1 MSDRKAEYLELVE
14 KLEKMQKALK
24 PRIDDIADA
33 VVKSC
38 VINDL
43 EEVKPGA
50 IRYTCLA
57 TKNELSKLLVNYSF
71 LEYCRTRDFYVSDFA
86 IYKHVFC
93 FNISVWANTPIVLP
107 SVIIYGS
114 DKDFKEYLKGFKA
127 NLQQFITLLRETQ
140 KKMAK
145 EELIKKIILE
155 DDEKD
160 GKRTH

>member
-1 MSDRKAEYLELVE
+1 MRIRKSAYLEIVE
-14 KLEKMQKALK
+14 KLENMQKALK
-24 PRIDDIADA
+24 PRIEDIADA

-93 FNISVWANTPIVLP
+93 FNINVWVNNPIVLP

-114 DKDFKEYLKGFKA
+114 DKDFKDYMKGFKTKLKDFTA
-127 NLQQFITLLRETQ
+127 LLRETQ
-140 KKMAK
+140 KKMIE
-145 EELIKKIILE
+145 EELIKKMVL
-155 DDEKD
+155 DNEKSN
-160 GKRTH
+160 

>member
-1 MSDRKAEYLELVE
+1 MRIRKSEYLKIVE

-50 IRYTCLA
+50 IRYTYLA
-57 TKNELSKLLVNYSF
+57 TKNELSKLLVNDSF
-71 LEYCRTRDFYVSDFA
+71 LEYCRTKDFYVSDFA
-86 IYKHVFC
+86 IYKHVFY
-93 FNISVWANTPIVLP
+93 FNINVWVNNPIVLP

-127 NLQQFITLLRETQ
+127 KLKDFTALLRDTQ
-140 KKMAK
+140 KKMTE
-145 EELIKKIILE
+145 EELIKKMVFE
-155 DDEKD
+155 EDEKSN
-160 GKRTH
+160 

>member
-1 MSDRKAEYLELVE
+1 MRIRKSGYLKIVE

-24 PRIDDIADA
+24 PRIEDIADA

-43 EEVKPGA
+43 EEAKRGA
-50 IRYTCLA
+50 IRSTCLA

-71 LEYCRTRDFYVSDFA
+71 LEYCKTRDFYISDFS
-86 IYKHVFC
+86 IYKHVFY
-93 FNISVWANTPIVLP
+93 FNINVWVNNPIVLP

-127 NLQQFITLLRETQ
+127 KLKDFTALLRETQ
-140 KKMAK
+140 KKMTE
-145 EELIKKIILE
+145 EELIKKMVLE
-155 DDEKD
+155 EDEKSN
-160 GKRTH
+160 

>member
-1 MSDRKAEYLELVE
+1 MKNKKAEYLELVE

-24 PRIDDIADA
+24 PRIEDIADA

-43 EEVKPGA
+43 EEAKPGA
-50 IRYTCLA
+50 IRSTCLA
-57 TKNELSKLLVNYSF
+57 TKNELSKLLVNDSF
-71 LEYCRTRDFYVSDFA
+71 LEYCKTRDFHVSDFS
-86 IYKHVFC
+86 IYKHVFY
-93 FNISVWANTPIVLP
+93 FNINVWANNPIVLP

-140 KKMAK
+140 KKMVE
-145 EELIKKIILE
+145 EELIKKMVLKE
-155 DDEKD
+155 DE
-160 GKRTH
+160 

>member
-1 MSDRKAEYLELVE
+1 MRNKKEAYLEVVE

-43 EEVKPGA
+43 REAKRGA

-57 TKNELSKLLVNYSF
+57 TKNELSKLLVNDSF
-71 LEYCRTRDFYVSDFA
+71 LEYCRTRDFYVSDFS
-86 IYKHVFC
+86 IYKHVFY
-93 FNISVWANTPIVLP
+93 FNINVWVNNPIVLP

-114 DKDFKEYLKGFKA
+114 DKDFKEYLKGFKTKLKDFTA
-127 NLQQFITLLRETQ
+127 LLRETH
-140 KKMAK
+140 KKMT
-145 EELIKKIILE
+145 EDELIKKMVFE
-155 DDEKD
+155 EDEKSN
-160 GKRTH
+160 

>member
-1 MSDRKAEYLELVE
+1 MRIRKSEYLKIVE
-14 KLEKMQKALK
+14 KLEKMQKSLK

-43 EEVKPGA
+43 REVKRGA

-57 TKNELSKLLVNYSF
+57 TKNELSKLLVNDSF
-71 LEYCRTRDFYVSDFA
+71 LEYCRTRDFYVSDFS

-93 FNISVWANTPIVLP
+93 FNISVWANTPIILP

-114 DKDFKEYLKGFKA
+114 DKDFKDYMKGFKA
-127 NLQQFITLLRETQ
+127 KLKDFTALLREAQ
-140 KKMAK
+140 KKMVE
-145 EELIKKIILE
+145 EELIKKMVFEE
-155 DDEKD
+155 DE
-160 GKRTH
+160 

>member
-1 MSDRKAEYLELVE
+1 MKNKKEEYLELVE

-24 PRIDDIADA
+24 PRIEDIADA

-43 EEVKPGA
+43 EEVKPGV

-71 LEYCRTRDFYVSDFA
+71 LEYCRTRDFYISDFS
-86 IYKHVFC
+86 IYKHVFY
-93 FNISVWANTPIVLP
+93 FNINVWVNNPIVLP

-114 DKDFKEYLKGFKA
+114 DKDFKDYMKGFKSKLKDFTA
-127 NLQQFITLLRETQ
+127 LFERDS
-140 KKMAK
+140 K
-145 EELIKKIILE
+145 E
-155 DDEKD
+155 D
-160 GKRTH
+160 GGGRAY

>member
-1 MSDRKAEYLELVE
+1 MRIRKSEYLKIVE
-14 KLEKMQKALK
+14 KLEKMQKSLK

-33 VVKSC
+33 IVKSC

-43 EEVKPGA
+43 EEAKPGA

-93 FNISVWANTPIVLP
+93 FNISVWANTPIILP

-127 NLQQFITLLRETQ
+127 KLKDFVALLKETQ
-140 KKMAK
+140 KKMTE
-145 EELIKKIILE
+145 EELIKKMVLDE
-155 DDEKD
+155 DEKSN
-160 GKRTH
+160 

>member
-1 MSDRKAEYLELVE
+1 MRNKKEAYLEIVE

-38 VINDL
+38 VIDDL
-43 EEVKPGA
+43 QEVKPGA

-57 TKNELSKLLVNYSF
+57 TKNELSKLLINDSF
-71 LEYCRTRDFYVSDFA
+71 LEYCRTRDFHVSDFS
-86 IYKHVFC
+86 IYKHVFY
-93 FNISVWANTPIVLP
+93 FNINVWVNDPIVLP

-127 NLQQFITLLRETQ
+127 KLKDFVTLLRDTQ
-140 KKMAK
+140 KKMVE
-145 EELIKKIILE
+145 EELIKKMVF
-155 DDEKD
+155 DDNEKSN
-160 GKRTH
+160 

>member
-1 MSDRKAEYLELVE
+1 MRNKKEAYLEIVE

-71 LEYCRTRDFYVSDFA
+71 LEYCKTRDFYVSDFA

-93 FNISVWANTPIVLP
+93 FNINVWVNNPIVLP
-107 SVIIYGS
+107 SVIVYGS
-114 DKDFKEYLKGFKA
+114 DKDFKEYLRGFKA
-127 NLQQFITLLRETQ
+127 KLKDFTALLKETQ
-140 KKMAK
+140 KKMVE
-145 EELIKKIILE
+145 EELIKKMVLDE
-155 DDEKD
+155 DEKSN
-160 GKRTH
+160 

>member
-1 MSDRKAEYLELVE
+1 MRIRKSEYLKIVE

-24 PRIDDIADA
+24 PRIEDIADA

-127 NLQQFITLLRETQ
+127 KLKDFTALLRDAQ
-140 KKMAK
+140 KKMVE
-145 EELIKKIILE
+145 EELIKKMVL
-155 DDEKD
+155 DNEKSN
-160 GKRTH
+160 